1 LKVVET
7 ERLVLRRI
15 RVKDAA
21 FVRELVNEPAW
32 IRYIG
37 DKGAK
42 TLRDAEN
49 YIRRGPIDMYRRL
62 GFGLYRVETKESGE
76 PVGICGLIKREALHD
91 VDLGFAFLE
100 RHWGKGYALE
110 SATAM
115 TAYARDVLRLPRIVA
130 IASHDN
136 RRSLRLLER
145 IGFALERKV
154 RLDVHGDELDLYA
167 WPPRVP
173 PAP

>member
-1 LKVVET
+1 MKVVET

-62 GFGLYRVETKESGE
+62 GFGLYRVETS
-76 PVGICGLIKREALHD
+76 
-91 VDLGFAFLE
+91 F
-100 RHWGKGYALE
+100 
-110 SATAM
+110 
-115 TAYARDVLRLPRIVA
+115 
-130 IASHDN
+130 
-136 RRSLRLLER
+136 R
-145 IGFALERKV
+145 IGILCQFQERW
-154 RLDVHGDELDLYA
+154 HGCRHLGS
-167 WPPRVP
+167 
-173 PAP
+173 